1 MGRSIELVQL
11 KSMTVNVVC
20 REPTSRQ
27 KSASAVVLAVP
38 LIYLMS
44 EVNWAMNS
52 RCLSYLSGRFW
63 GWEERA
69 KVKRFVVDK
78 HMELATFHKVAEWWM
93 VR

>member
-1 MGRSIELVQL
+1 MRVCESRLHHPGMGRSIELVQL

-44 EVNWAMNS
+44 
-52 RCLSYLSGRFW
+52 R
-63 GWEERA
+63 
-69 KVKRFVVDK
+69 
-78 HMELATFHKVAEWWM
+78 
-93 VR
+93 